1 MTPPKAVRH
10 LSPEELS
17 ERLGIPVETLKRWR
31 RLGDG
36 PAFFYAG
43 RRPRYPLVHV
53 EAWEKTR
60 LVTTAA

>member
-1 MTPPKAVRH
+1 MTAPKAVRH
-10 LSPEELS
+10 LSPAELS

-31 RLGDG
+31 RTGFG
-36 PAFFYAG
+36 PRFLRAG
-43 RRPRYPLVHV
+43 RHIRYRLTDV